1 MVIMK
6 ESRLLFPPTA
16 EESRLVRKE
25 INNSYASKRAEYV
38 EQLKDWMQTQPHLP
52 RNYDERVLPRFVIG
66 TKYNLHRAQRKIDN
80 YFTARAKVPEFF
92 AQRDPSAPEIQQAW
106 RAMTVLPL
114 PRTRRDGARVSL
126 HILNDVDA
134 CEHVPQHL
142 YRMIFMI
149 SDIRMVEEAEI
160 SGDVFVFD
168 AAHVGLSILLKHAGG
183 LLKKALNL
191 AQTAYPQRLK
201 EIHII
206 NAHPIVNRGIN
217 LFRSFMKEKMRNRF
231 VVHSSLE
238 SLHQYV
244 PADVLPAEYG
254 GSHRTVPALRDQWGK
269 ALESYALYFQQQEG
283 VKACAPAGKSNK
295 AQGAP
300 TVQST
305 QAAFRSLSID

>member
-6 ESRLLFPPTA
+6 ESRLLYPPTA
-16 EESRLVRKE
+16 EQARLVRRE
-25 INNSYASKRAEYV
+25 LNNTYASKQAEYV
-38 EQLKDWMQTQPHLP
+38 DQLKEWMQTQPHLP
-52 RNYDERVLPRFVIG
+52 RNYDDRVLPRFVCG
-66 TKYNLHRAQRKIDN
+66 TKYNLHRAQKKIDN

-92 AQRDPSAPEIQQAW
+92 AQRDPTSPDIQQAW

-114 PRTRRDGARVSL
+114 PRTRGDGARVCL

-142 YRMIFMI
+142 YRMIFMV
-149 SDIRMVEEAEI
+149 SDIRMVEEPEI

-168 AAHVGLSILLKHAGG
+168 AANAGVSMVLKHAGS
-183 LLKKALNL
+183 LLKKALTL

-206 NAHPIVNRGIN
+206 NAHPFVNRGIN

-254 GSHRTVPALRDQWGK
+254 GSCRTVAALRDQWGK

-283 VKACAPAGKSNK
+283 VKASHSNNKSSSK
-295 AQGAP
+295 SSSKS
-300 TVQST
+300 VQT
-305 QAAFRSLSID
+305 AFRNLSID